1 MGALCACTSS
11 KKPSIKTTE
20 QSTLIISEP
29 FKTQVSN
36 VSESTI
42 SIHSSDHILDDDFR
56 ARITEAIDVYIV
68 SIPIVYQ
75 IERDRIVNE
84 MDRSA
89 SDSYLGLVFSNYSD
103 AKGLTMNGMAR
114 RLVTFNETKQWL
126 TDQINEHI
134 QTSFASRT
142 ADWNSISRE
151 TARLVVKTFVEK
163 RVNDALKCV
172 ELV

>member
-1 MGALCACTSS
+1 MGALCACASS

-20 QSTLIISEP
+20 QSISIISES

-56 ARITEAIDVYIV
+56 ARITDAIDVYIV